1 MTEKTKELRNEKE
14 EKIWELRNMLIQ
26 LLVGLGMSDSRII
39 GTIMIIAKLQAE
51 QKMVSWV
58 ATFYGKENTLTIQSF
73 TAKLNELIAE
83 KQTNGK

>member
-1 MTEKTKELRNEKE
+1 MSE
-14 EKIWELRNMLIQ
+14 EKIWELRNILIEV
-26 LLVGLGMSDSRII
+26 LVGLGMSDSRII

-58 ATFYGKENTLTIQSF
+58 ATFYGKEDTLTLQSF

-83 KQTNGK
+83 AQGEAK